1 MRRNRLLLVSV
12 CAALLAS
19 SPVLAQEDEADG
31 SAEAAATTA
40 PAEEAAPAA
49 AAEVSAAAEAP
60 PVATQATAAASVAAD
75 ASAQSD
81 ASYDLQMYQLEDE
94 LNELKEDVFSSKAR
108 LRMLW
113 HQLMQERIGGAR
125 IEIEHVNAL
134 GRLFEVQRIVYS
146 LNGSQVFFGDAG
158 EDPSLATAERR
169 DVYSS
174 PAVPGPY
181 TVVARVALQG
191 RSAGVFSY
199 MRGYEF
205 EATRAES
212 FFVEDGT
219 TARVGARLEDG
230 GNSLPFEERPRLR
243 FVIGFTATGAD
254 AAPVVEGG
262 ES

>member
-1 MRRNRLLLVSV
+1 MRRNRLLLVSA

-19 SPVLAQEDEADG
+19 SPALAQEDEADG
-31 SAEAAATTA
+31 SAEASAESAPAPEAAQADPPAAT
-40 PAEEAAPAA
+40 P
-49 AAEVSAAAEAP
+49 VSAAAN
-60 PVATQATAAASVAAD
+60 
-75 ASAQSD
+75 AQSD
-81 ASYDLQMYQLEDE
+81 ASYDLQMYQLEDQ

-134 GRLFEVQRIVYS
+134 GRLFEVRRVVYS
-146 LNGSQVFFGDAG
+146 LNGSQVFFGDAD
-158 EDPSLATAERR
+158 EDPALATVERR

-230 GNSLPFEERPRLR
+230 GNSVPFEERPRLR